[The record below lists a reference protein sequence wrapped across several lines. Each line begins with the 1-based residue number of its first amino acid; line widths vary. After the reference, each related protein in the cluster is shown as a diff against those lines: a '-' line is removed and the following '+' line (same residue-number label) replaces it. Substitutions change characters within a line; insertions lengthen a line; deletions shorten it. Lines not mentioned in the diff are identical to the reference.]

1 MFSDPKIG
9 NQSALLAV
17 AATVVVGIV
26 SLWANPRRN
35 INQRFFLV
43 SLHVSVWLLL
53 LYVAVSSQGSASWLR
68 LTAAVGAAICVP
80 IWLLKEA
87 ILHEDE
93 SLGHVLVR
101 GRYWIL
107 AVGALALLCYT
118 RYFIPPESTSTAP
131 VFGVGYYAFI
141 SGIVCLYLILS
152 SEAIIQ
158 VRAQSGISRLELQ
171 IFLLGGSVS
180 AVAILMLMTLRTLLG
195 NPLLIRL
202 QPLVI
207 IALYTTVVIA
217 ITTHRIFDARQLVLF
232 CVRKL
237 TLITLFAAA
246 FYFLTLG
253 LGYLL
258 PVPLAFLVST
268 GIALG
273 LSGWVGRYLEIMFS
287 PYRRDTSARQAAYA
301 AARRENRP
309 DVLERIFLTILK
321 GWSHSENALILTGAQ
336 EKLEGGGLSI
346 DKNTSEMKLL
356 RALGWVTP
364 ERLVRERWSPERSRL
379 RDFLAAHHLGAAVID
394 EGPLLTLVVG
404 VGVDVSRQP
413 VTYPQITQL
422 VELTSIIEGAL
433 TRAQLS
439 AKAQRAEQLA
449 TVGLLGASFAHEI
462 RNPLVSIKT
471 FAQLLPSHY
480 GDPAFRSKFFKL
492 IGDEVNRIDMLMQQL
507 LDLAAPRAYVSDAVE
522 LHAVLRSSLELASGL
537 ADDKKVRIITE
548 LGAVPD
554 RVLTDPSAAKQVLLN
569 LCFNAINATE
579 EMPRERWVK
588 IATRNIPNAV
598 EMTVTDSGPGI
609 APEIRSRLFQPF
621 QTTKSSGFGLGLAI
635 CSDILAGLGTPI
647 SVDPAVEG
655 EGATFRVTFPCPPS

>member
-1 MFSDPKIG
+1 MLSDPKIG
-9 NQSALLAV
+9 GQSALLAI
-17 AATVVVGIV
+17 AATVIVGIV

-43 SLHVSVWLLL
+43 SLHVSIWLML
-53 LYVAVSSQGSASWLR
+53 LYVAVSSEGSASWLR

-93 SLGHVLVR
+93 SFRHVLVR
-101 GRYWIL
+101 GKYWIL
-107 AVGALALLCYT
+107 AVCALAVLCYT
-118 RYFIPPESTSTAP
+118 RFFIPPESTATVP
-131 VFGVGYYAFI
+131 VFGAGYYAFI

-158 VRAQSGISRLELQ
+158 VREQTGISRLELQ
-171 IFLLGGSVS
+171 IFLLGGSAS

-195 NPLLIRL
+195 FPWLIRL

-232 CVRKL
+232 CARRL
-237 TLITLFAAA
+237 TLIALFATT

-258 PVPLAFLVST
+258 PVPLAFFVAT

-273 LSGWVGRYLEIMFS
+273 LSGWIGRYLEIMFS

-309 DVLERIFLTILK
+309 EVLERIFLTILK
-321 GWSHSENALILTGAQ
+321 GWSHSDNALILSGSQ
-336 EKLEGGGLSI
+336 DRLEGSGLSV
-346 DKNTSEMKLL
+346 DRNTSELKLL
-356 RALGWVTP
+356 RTLGWVTP
-364 ERLVRERWSPERSRL
+364 ERLVRERWSPERSKL
-379 RDFLAAHHLGAAVID
+379 RDFLSAHKLGAAVID

-471 FAQLLPSHY
+471 FAQLLPDHY
-480 GDPAFRSKFFKL
+480 EEPAFRSKFFRL
-492 IGDEVNRIDMLMQQL
+492 IGDEVNRIDTLMQQL
-507 LDLAAPRAYVSDAVE
+507 LDLAAPRSYTSDAVE

-537 ADDKKVRIITE
+537 ADDKGVRIITE
-548 LGAVPD
+548 LNATPD
-554 RVLTDPSAAKQVLLN
+554 KVLTDPSAAKQVLLN

-579 EMPRERWVK
+579 EMPRARWIK
-588 IATRNIPNAV
+588 IVTRNVPNAV

-609 APEIRSRLFQPF
+609 APEIRTKLFQPF

-647 SVDPAVEG
+647 SVDPAVDG

>member
-17 AATVVVGIV
+17 AATVIVGIV

-43 SLHVSVWLLL
+43 SLHVSIWLLL
-53 LYVAVSSQGSASWLR
+53 LYVAVSSEGRTSWLR
-68 LTAAVGAAICVP
+68 LTAAVGAGICIP

-93 SLGHVLVR
+93 SFRHVLLR
-101 GRYWIL
+101 GKYWIL
-107 AVGALALLCYT
+107 AVGALAVLCNT
-118 RYFIPPESTSTAP
+118 GFFIPPESTATAP
-131 VFGVGYYAFI
+131 VFGAGYYIFI
-141 SGIVCLYLILS
+141 TGIVSLYLILS
-152 SEAIIQ
+152 WEAIVQ
-158 VRAQSGISRLELQ
+158 VRAQTGISRLEMQ

-180 AVAILMLMTLRTLLG
+180 AVAILALMTLRTLLG
-195 NPLLIRL
+195 YPWLIRL

-217 ITTHRIFDARQLVLF
+217 ITTSRIFDASQLVLF
-232 CVRKL
+232 CARKL
-237 TLITLFAAA
+237 TLFALFSTAL
-246 FYFLTLG
+246 YFLILG
-253 LGYLL
+253 FGYLL
-258 PVPLAFLVST
+258 PVPLAFFVST
-268 GIALG
+268 GVALG
-273 LSGWVGRYLEIMFS
+273 FSGWLGRHLEVMFS

-309 DVLERIFLTILK
+309 EILERIFLTILK
-321 GWSHSENALILTGAQ
+321 GWSHSDNALILSGAQ
-336 EKLEGGGLSI
+336 DKLEGGGVDV
-346 DKNTSEMKLL
+346 DKSTSEMTLL
-356 RALGWVTP
+356 RSLRWVTP
-364 ERLVRERWSPERSRL
+364 ERLLRERWSPERGRL
-379 RDFLAAHHLGAAVID
+379 RDFLSAHHLGAAVIE
-394 EGPLLTLVVG
+394 EGPSLTLVVG
-404 VGVDVSRQP
+404 VGVPISRQP
-413 VTYPQITQL
+413 VTYPQISQL

-471 FAQLLPSHY
+471 FAQLLPTHY
-480 GDPAFRSKFFKL
+480 GDPAFRSKFFRL
-492 IGDEVNRIDMLMQQL
+492 IGDEVNRIDTLMQQL
-507 LDLAAPRAYVSDAVE
+507 LDLAAPRAYASEPVE
-522 LHAVLRSSLELASGL
+522 LHKVLRSSLELADGL
-537 ADDKKVRIITE
+537 ADDKRVRIITE
-548 LGAVPD
+548 FNACPD
-554 RVLTDPSAAKQVLLN
+554 RVLTDPSAAKQVVLN

-579 EMPRERWVK
+579 EMPRDRWIR

-609 APEIRSRLFQPF
+609 APEIRTKLFQPF

-647 SVDPAVEG
+647 SVDSSVDG